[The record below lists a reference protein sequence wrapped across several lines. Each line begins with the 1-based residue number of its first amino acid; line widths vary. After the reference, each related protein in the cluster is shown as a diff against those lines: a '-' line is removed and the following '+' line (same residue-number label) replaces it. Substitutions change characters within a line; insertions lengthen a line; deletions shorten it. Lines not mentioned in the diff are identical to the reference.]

1 MRGHDMTT
9 DIPFRP
15 GLRVHRRIGESFV
28 IFVKGKEDFVT
39 TLILK
44 FASGGKAVLEINEG
58 NGPELE
64 HMRVHEEIV
73 FGDGE
78 DECVIVLDSAAGSHA
93 SFRALAGPAVR
104 IRRNEETR

>member
-1 MRGHDMTT
+1 MTT

-15 GLRVHRRIGESFV
+15 GLRIHRRIGESFF
-28 IFVKGKEDFVT
+28 IFVVGKEDYTT

-44 FASGGKAVLEINEG
+44 SASGGVAVLEINEG
-58 NGPELE
+58 NGPEIE
-64 HMRVHEEIV
+64 RMRVHEEIV

-104 IRRNEETR
+104 IRRNEEMR